1 MQRWDVA
8 HGAELC
14 AALLTSAALHVDF
27 AQTTP
32 LVRLLLLAV
41 VHGALPLIVPRVHA
55 SAPAAVLAGD
65 WLACSVHIGA
75 AVFVA
80 HWAAANGVYAHALTV
95 PPPLTLALWS
105 ALAAIFAFTRKQQ
118 QQQQQKQDTALAPM
132 HYALPCVFAVAAPAF
147 DGLHTDP
154 LHVIV
159 ATVVVAANGSSSV
172 GVPWLLRTLVAP
184 LVPTVFVLAATAYTM
199 RVAPDQAHIA
209 AAAVPAQPPLPLS
222 SSSSS
227 SSEEDESIE
236 RPVRRRFA
244 AYRRRPVLQHALPDA
259 GPVGAVSADALV
271 RRSLLQQQTHR

>member
-41 VHGALPLIVPRVHA
+41 VHGALPLIVPRAHA

-65 WLACSVHIGA
+65 WLACSVHVGA

-80 HWAAANGVYAHALTV
+80 HWAAANGVYAHALAV

-105 ALAAIFAFTRKQQ
+105 ALAAIFAFTRR
-118 QQQQQKQDTALAPM
+118 QQQQQKADTTPM

-159 ATVVVAANGSSSV
+159 ATVVAANGSSVGVGV

-209 AAAVPAQPPLPLS
+209 AAAVPAQPPLPL
-222 SSSSS
+222 SSS